1 MNTNPLAC
9 LVILAGGQSSRMGT
23 DKAVITL
30 GGERLIDILINRF
43 ANKADRLFLSAST
56 SYGTGLDIISDDPAF
71 PDGPVGGI
79 FSVAVALRKLQPAI
93 SGFVTIPVDAPHAPT
108 DLIRRL
114 MASGSCAVAQDQL
127 RIQPAFAYW
136 HCDVVD
142 SIRAN
147 YGQADKT
154 PSLRWLAAKAD
165 AVAVTWPDDR
175 LFLNINRPQDLIDAE
190 HGKTAGA

>member
-1 MNTNPLAC
+1 
-9 LVILAGGQSSRMGT
+9 
-23 DKAVITL
+23 
-30 GGERLIDILINRF
+30 
-43 ANKADRLFLSAST
+43 
-56 SYGTGLDIISDDPAF
+56 
-71 PDGPVGGI
+71 
-79 FSVAVALRKLQPAI
+79 
-93 SGFVTIPVDAPHAPT
+93 
-108 DLIRRL
+108 